1 MDMLPIILS
10 AVATVCGCI
19 PPIIKGKNMK
29 LILLVVFLNNLLV
42 AVSYIL
48 TKDLSGAAICFVGAA
63 TSIINYFFDSKGKR
77 LPVWLLVVYALAFT
91 AINLFTVKQVADILT
106 LLAALAFVMAISQS
120 SGKRY
125 RMWALANAGLWLVFD
140 LIVWAEGPIIAHLA
154 QFIIV
159 IVGMLAYD
167 RKKSADSAEE

>member
-1 MDMLPIILS
+1 MLPIILS

-63 TSIINYFFDSKGKR
+63 TSIVNYFFDSKGK
-77 LPVWLLVVYALAFT
+77 
-91 AINLFTVKQVADILT
+91 
-106 LLAALAFVMAISQS
+106 
-120 SGKRY
+120 
-125 RMWALANAGLWLVFD
+125 GLW
-140 LIVWAEGPIIAHLA
+140 
-154 QFIIV
+154 
-159 IVGMLAYD
+159 VG
-167 RKKSADSAEE
+167 ETIP